1 MNAGQKQM
9 LAIVGLIGAVVL
21 AVWLG
26 WRGATSA
33 NSNGGFKPAP
43 VLSRAQQIADAEKN
57 VKFVTSDPN
66 MSDQAKQIAIGM
78 IRAHEPRVDAK
89 GSP

>member
-1 MNAGQKQM
+1 MNDGQKQI
-9 LAIVGLIGAVVL
+9 LAIVVIIGVLLL

-26 WRGATSA
+26 WRGATSV
-33 NSNGGFKPAP
+33 NPSGGFKPAP
-43 VLSRAQQIADAEKN
+43 MLTPAQQIANSEQS
-57 VKFVTSDPN
+57 VKYVQTDPN

-78 IRAHEPRVDAK
+78 IRAHEPKGGAK